1 MFSSPKYVL
10 SRILGAVAHLAS
22 CLLTLCMQLC
32 LGEISVHSD
41 SHFFE
46 PFISKRKLN
55 NNDKD
60 YKEGQLSAAQVQ
72 VSLNMVTT
80 LALST
85 NHTTKKERK
94 KELNKK
100 ERHAW

>member
-1 MFSSPKYVL
+1 M
-10 SRILGAVAHLAS
+10 
-22 CLLTLCMQLC
+22 
-32 LGEISVHSD
+32 
-41 SHFFE
+41 
-46 PFISKRKLN
+46 N

-60 YKEGQLSAAQVQ
+60 NKEGQLSAAQVQ

-100 ERHAW
+100 ERKQNQKKERHAW